1 MRKLRK
7 QSNMF
12 PFIKYGA
19 KLNFCDYS
27 VPTFSKDARGFWAKN
42 KCQQTFCDRG
52 VKLWYCH
59 ITEQPIILQ
68 FYDIL
73 NTNL

>member
-27 VPTFSKDARGFWAKN
+27 VPTFSQDARGFWAKN
-42 KCQQTFCDRG
+42 KCQQTF
-52 VKLWYCH
+52 VVEL
-59 ITEQPIILQ
+59 
-68 FYDIL
+68 
-73 NTNL
+73 